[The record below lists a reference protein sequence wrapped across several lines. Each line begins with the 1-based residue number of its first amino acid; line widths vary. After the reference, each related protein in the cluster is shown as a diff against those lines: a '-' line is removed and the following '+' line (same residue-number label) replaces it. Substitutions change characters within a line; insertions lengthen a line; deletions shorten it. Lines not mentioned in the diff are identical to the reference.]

1 MSEVQGAVEEGRLLE
16 AFAVGTAVCP
26 RSFAWKQGR

>member
-1 MSEVQGAVEEGRLLE
+1 MSEVQGAAEEGKLLE

-26 RSFAWKQGR
+26 RLFA